1 MLRLTM
7 QTQLARS
14 GRSLRRGSTAGW
26 RWGRTSGERSLRL
39 YRRVVK
45 ACVGAENRRPVRIAM
60 RTALLRPAGLERTLL
75 QRRGAPAAWLTR
87 SRASKTKAAG
97 TGFAPGE
104 KSTLELGS
112 CIVLSALGLGMQFGR
127 WPVWS
132 ALVAVG
138 GYLTWVVIYSEA
150 TVQARRRRALPR
162 HPASAALGSEETAS
176 SPPQEQIPT

>member
-26 RWGRTSGERSLRL
+26 RWSRISGERSLRL
-39 YRRVVK
+39 YRRVVR
-45 ACVGAENRRPVRIAM
+45 ACVGVENRRPFRIAM
-60 RTALLRPAGLERTLL
+60 RSALRPAGLKRTLL
-75 QRRGAPAAWLTR
+75 QRRGTPAAWLRR
-87 SRASKTKAAG
+87 SRAGKTKATGA
-97 TGFAPGE
+97 GFAPGE
-104 KSTLELGS
+104 RSTLELGS

-150 TVQARRRRALPR
+150 TVQARRRWALPR

>member
-1 MLRLTM
+1 MGQSDM
-7 QTQLARS
+7 A
-14 GRSLRRGSTAGW
+14 GGST
-26 RWGRTSGERSLRL
+26 RL
-39 YRRVVK
+39 
-45 ACVGAENRRPVRIAM
+45 
-60 RTALLRPAGLERTLL
+60 GL
-75 QRRGAPAAWLTR
+75 GSSVAPAIAL
-87 SRASKTKAAG
+87 
-97 TGFAPGE
+97 APAE

-150 TVQARRRRALPR
+150 TVQARRRWALPR
-162 HPASAALGSEETAS
+162 HPAPAALGSEETAS

>member
-1 MLRLTM
+1 MGQSDMAGGST
-7 QTQLARS
+7 
-14 GRSLRRGSTAGW
+14 RRGLGS
-26 RWGRTSGERSLRL
+26 S
-39 YRRVVK
+39 V
-45 ACVGAENRRPVRIAM
+45 
-60 RTALLRPAGLERTLL
+60 
-75 QRRGAPAAWLTR
+75 APAI
-87 SRASKTKAAG
+87 ASSNRDHCCP
-97 TGFAPGE
+97 F
-104 KSTLELGS
+104 SIHGS
-112 CIVLSALGLGMQFGR
+112 CDRANVAVDHADPARALQPELAAQFGR

>member
-1 MLRLTM
+1 MGVATELMLRLTM

-14 GRSLRRGSTAGW
+14 SRSLRRGSTAGW

-45 ACVGAENRRPVRIAM
+45 ACVGAENRRPVRIVM
-60 RTALLRPAGLERTLL
+60 RVVPRAGK
-75 QRRGAPAAWLTR
+75 A
-87 SRASKTKAAG
+87 KAAG
-97 TGFAPGE
+97 TVFAPGE

-162 HPASAALGSEETAS
+162 HPAPAALGSEETAS